1 MNDDFLTQFLEMPSI
16 EFADAL
22 YERISQEPQPHFAQM
37 MRQKLTLRNSV
48 IMLAFLF
55 LVAACVYAVTEER
68 WNKVGD
74 IWVDVQRTRKVEFMP
89 PPELSE
95 ELNVQPQDYGC
106 FTINKARELLRF
118 ELRVPTWAPSGFI
131 LDDKICH
138 VDQLSDFANLY
149 WRSTEKKSFLS
160 LMARNLRGFNISTQK
175 YEIGP
180 AMIWGPVAPGSYK
193 EVQVH
198 GQPAVLVHGDWDL
211 PRVMFEEAPPDQ
223 ELNVE
228 AKWNKKL
235 AVQLYWV
242 DGEVLYYLYAD
253 ANIPAKELIKMAE
266 STR

>member
-1 MNDDFLTQFLEMPSI
+1 MNDDFLTQFLEEPSV

-22 YERISQEPQPHFAQM
+22 YERISQEPQPHFADM
-37 MRQKLTLRNSV
+37 MRQKITLRNSL

-55 LVAACVYAVTEER
+55 FVAACVYAVTEER

-74 IWVDVQRTRKVEFMP
+74 IWVDVQKTRKVELMP
-89 PPELSE
+89 PSELSGE
-95 ELNVQPQDYGC
+95 PSGQPEDYGC
-106 FTINKARELLRF
+106 LTVDKARELLPF
-118 ELRVPTWAPSGFI
+118 ELRVPTWAPSGFT
-131 LDDKICH
+131 LNDKICH
-138 VDQLSDFANLY
+138 VGQLSDFASLY
-149 WRSTEKKSFLS
+149 WMGTEKQS
-160 LMARNLRGFNISTQK
+160 LISLIAQNLRGFNISTQK

-198 GQPAVLVHGDWDL
+198 RRPAVLVRGDWDL
-211 PRVMFEEAPPDQ
+211 PRVMFDDAPPGR

-228 AKWNKKL
+228 AKWDKKR
-235 AVQLYWV
+235 AIQLYWV
-242 DGEVLYYLYAD
+242 DGEVLYYLYTD